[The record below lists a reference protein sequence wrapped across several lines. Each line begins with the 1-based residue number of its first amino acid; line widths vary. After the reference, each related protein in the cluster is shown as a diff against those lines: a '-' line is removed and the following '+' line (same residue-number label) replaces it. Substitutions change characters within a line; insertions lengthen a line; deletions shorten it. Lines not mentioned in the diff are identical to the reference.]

1 MYQKLFDFL
10 KEKPA
15 LYAPSTSKFWDDEH
29 ISKGMLEAHL
39 NPDIDP
45 ASRKHEFIDRSV
57 EWISKI
63 AYPGEN
69 PRLLDLGCGPGI
81 YAERFHKKGYQV
93 TGVDFSKRSI
103 HYAKDSAARQG
114 LKIEYLYQDYLTIA
128 YEQEYD
134 VATLIYC
141 DFGVLSGE
149 DRKKLLK
156 LVCRSLKPGGTFVFD
171 VFQPNQYKGVEE
183 TRGFSYSESGFWREG
198 PHVALEAL
206 YRYEESNTF
215 LRQYVILTEEETQCY
230 NIWEHTFTKE
240 ELQRDL
246 TEVGFDWIE
255 FYGDVAGEEYTE
267 DGIIICAVAHKP
279 L

>member
-1 MYQKLFDFL
+1 MYQKLFDYL
-10 KEKPA
+10 KDKPA
-15 LYAPSTSKFWDDEH
+15 LYEPSTSKFWDDEH

-57 EWISKI
+57 EWISKM
-63 AYPGEN
+63 AYPGDC
-69 PRLLDLGCGPGI
+69 PKLLDLGCGPGI
-81 YAERFHKKGYQV
+81 YAERFNQRGYRV

-103 HYAKDSAARQG
+103 QYAKESAAKQG
-114 LKIEYLYQDYLTIA
+114 LSIEYHYQNYLTIA

-156 LVCRSLKPGGTFVFD
+156 LICHSLKPGGIFIFD
-171 VFQPNQYKGVEE
+171 VFNPNQYKGVEE
-183 TRGFSYSESGFWREG
+183 YHNYSYSSGGFWNEAE
-198 PHVALEAL
+198 HLILETL

-215 LRQYVILTEEETQCY
+215 LRQYVVLAEDTQCY
-230 NIWEHTFTKE
+230 NIWEHTFTTE
-240 ELQRDL
+240 ELQNDL
-246 TEVGFDWIE
+246 IEAGFDRIE
-255 FYGDVAGEEYTE
+255 FFGDVAGADFDKE
-267 DGIIICAVAHKP
+267 GNIICAVAHK